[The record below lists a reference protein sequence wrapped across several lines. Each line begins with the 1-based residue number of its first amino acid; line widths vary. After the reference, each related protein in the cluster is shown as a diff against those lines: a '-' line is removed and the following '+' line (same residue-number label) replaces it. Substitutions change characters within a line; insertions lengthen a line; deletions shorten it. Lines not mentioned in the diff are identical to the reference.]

1 MGVLGQY
8 RMQDVNEM
16 RAKPSS
22 LRVGYMIVSAVTP
35 SDSPTTNRFDSGQP
49 SE

>member
-1 MGVLGQY
+1 MGVLEQY

-22 LRVGYMIVSAVTP
+22 LRVEYIISAVTP
-35 SDSPTTNRFDSGQP
+35 SDSPTTNRFDSGKP
-49 SE
+49 SK